1 MLRKNE
7 FRKGVASFYIV
18 AISTLVLV
26 IISASFAAVIISEL
40 ARTSNND
47 LAQSAYDSAMAGVED
62 AKLAYYNY
70 IKCRESGESA
80 GSLDV
85 GDGVVKCSEIMQYI
99 ENEQDCYTVAHVLG
113 RISQNESGEVL
124 IKETSEGD
132 NKMKQAYTCVKINK
146 NPSKYSISAG
156 EGVTT
161 SVAKVGLEGSAED
174 VESLK
179 IELEKEEGSPLPV
192 IALGVIQTTESFTL
206 EEFDMTRNGQTNRGM
221 VFLVP
226 YTDESE
232 LQGEGGEYIKAYDE
246 QKQQNII
253 STIRDG
259 KEDGFLKSNN
269 KMPDNRPYAV
279 YCGGLEA
286 GAKCEVTIDLPRPVG
301 WEEGKNKRSND
312 TFMIT
317 RTTYGKVQM
326 AIEFCAESTGEG
338 SCDEGDEVSGET
350 TSHLIPT
357 SGMQV
362 VVDSTG
368 KANDLFRRVEA
379 VLEDTSA
386 VSGMSLGLYNAVQ
399 ADNIYKIE
407 SALCE
412 AKFINP
418 SNCAQ

>member
-132 NKMKQAYTCVKINK
+132 NKMKQAYTCVKIKGVKGNESSEYIDNFKETSKAIKVSLAEGEEAK
-146 NPSKYSISAG
+146 NIKAIKIKWMAG
-156 EGVTT
+156 EENDEPPIIGF
-161 SVAKVGLEGSAED
+161 G
-174 VESLK
+174 
-179 IELEKEEGSPLPV
+179 I
-192 IALGVIQTTESFTL
+192 IQTAEEFTL
-206 EEFDMTRNGQTNRGM
+206 DEFDMTRGNQTNRGT

-226 YTDESE
+226 YIKENEYKELDSNKVNKVYNESS
-232 LQGEGGEYIKAYDE
+232 GVNVIG
-246 QKQQNII
+246 
-253 STIRDG
+253 SS
-259 KEDGFLKSNN
+259 GFLNSNDKIPEN
-269 KMPDNRPYAV
+269 KPYAV
-279 YCGGLEA
+279 YCGDMSG
-286 GAKCEVTIDLPRPVG
+286 GKNCEVTIELPDPVG
-301 WEEGKNKRSND
+301 GGRNND

-317 RTTYGKVQM
+317 RSVIGGV
-326 AIEFCAESTGEG
+326 GEG
-338 SCDEGDEVSGET
+338 QTLEYSFCKESECSFAMEDNVEGGKSSAVP
-350 TSHLIPT
+350 LN
-357 SGMQV
+357 MQV

-368 KANDLFRRVEA
+368 RANDLFRRVEA

>member
-85 GDGVVKCSEIMQYI
+85 SDGVVKCSEIMQYI

-113 RISQNESGEVL
+113 RIPQWENKEVL
-124 IKETSEGD
+124 IKETTNGD
-132 NKMKQAYTCVKINK
+132 NKMEQAYTCVKINK

-179 IELEKEEGSPLPV
+179 IELEKEDDSPLPV
-192 IALGVIQTTESFTL
+192 IALGMIQTTESFTL
-206 EEFDMTRNGQTNRGM
+206 EEFDMTKDGQTNRGT

-226 YTDESE
+226 YTDEDE
-232 LQGEGGEYIKAYDE
+232 LQGKDGEYENAFVNGQNVIKE
-246 QKQQNII
+246 SGLLN
-253 STIRDG
+253 
-259 KEDGFLKSNN
+259 SNN
-269 KMPDNRPYAV
+269 KTRENKPYAV
-279 YCGGLEA
+279 YCGGQEA
-286 GAKCEVTIDLPRPVG
+286 GANCEVTIDLPRPVG
-301 WEEGKNKRSND
+301 WEEEKNRRSND

-326 AIEFCAESTGEG
+326 AIGFCPESTGEG

-399 ADNIYKIE
+399 ADNIYKIK